1 LNIVDVFRAK
11 VVDVSRKSYVVEVTG
26 AEEKINALIE
36 LLKPIGITEIVRT
49 GKVAIARGT
58 ATFTIDGKDKDRAA

>member
-1 LNIVDVFRAK
+1 
-11 VVDVSRKSYVVEVTG
+11 VTG

-36 LLKPIGITEIVRT
+36 LSNPTGITEIVRT

-58 ATFTIDGKDKDRAA
+58 TTFTIDGKDKDRAA